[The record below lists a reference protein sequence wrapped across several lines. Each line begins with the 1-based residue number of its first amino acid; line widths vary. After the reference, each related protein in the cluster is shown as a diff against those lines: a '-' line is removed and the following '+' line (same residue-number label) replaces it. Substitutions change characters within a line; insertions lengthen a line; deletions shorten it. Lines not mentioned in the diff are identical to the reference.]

1 MRNKNVK
8 RGGGDNLYGFT
19 LVELLV
25 VIAIIG
31 ILIGLLLPAVQA
43 AREAARRMQCTN
55 NMKQFCLAMHNHH
68 DVNNYLPS
76 QGAYGAGVKSDRFG
90 VHYQLLP
97 FIEQAA
103 LKQADDSANGPT
115 QPWLPSASGT
125 EAWTIRTT
133 KVDAFLCPSDPQG
146 GATVKLGSGHNHD
159 GRPTNIV
166 YSMADCV
173 ARLDNT
179 NNSPHKT
186 EGDGNG
192 GTRLISNT
200 KDTGDC
206 SHRSLFF
213 FFERK
218 NLNFATDGTSNT
230 IVCSESVSGDYAHD
244 KIRGAIC
251 YYADFDA
258 GAWVAKPSMC
268 MNQRSSSDPNGYSS
282 SVSIIQHPRCGNW
295 LDRLPILSAFTT
307 VMPPNSPS
315 CGKYNQEQCQ
325 VAFYTA
331 TSYHSGGVNVGM
343 LDGSIRFIS
352 DTIDTNGLPDI
363 KTGVNLTGKSPI
375 GVWGALGSPNG
386 GETVTL

>member
-1 MRNKNVK
+1 MFKFSKYSNKAGKN
-8 RGGGDNLYGFT
+8 GFT

-55 NMKQFCLAMHNHH
+55 NMKQFCLALHNHH

-76 QGAYGAGVKSDRFG
+76 QGAWGAGIKTSRFG

-103 LKQADDSANGPT
+103 LKAAIDSSNGPT

-166 YSMADCV
+166 YCMADCV

-179 NNSPHKT
+179 NDSPYNT
-186 EGDGNG
+186 QSDGNG
-192 GTRLISNT
+192 GTALVSKT
-200 KDTGDC
+200 SGTGDC

-213 FFERK
+213 FFKRQT
-218 NLNFATDGTSNT
+218 LTFATDGTSNT
-230 IVCSESVSGDYAHD
+230 IVCGEAVSGDYAHEL
-244 KIRGAIC
+244 IRGALC
-251 YYADFDA
+251 YYAGFD
-258 GAWVAKPSMC
+258 GGTWNAKPSLC
-268 MNQRSSSDPNGYSS
+268 MNQRSATDPNRYGTT
-282 SVSIIQHPRCGNW
+282 VIQHPRCGNW
-295 LDRLPILSAFTT
+295 LDRLPILTAFST

-325 VAFYTA
+325 VALYTT
-331 TSYHSGGVNVGM
+331 TSYHNGGVNVGM

-352 DTIDTNGLPDI
+352 DTVDTNGLADI
-363 KTGVNLTGKSPI
+363 DTGIYLKGKSPL

-386 GETVTL
+386 GETVSL